1 MSRLYSA
8 DVGRFPQPDSILPDV
23 FGPQALSRYSYV
35 SNNPTN
41 FTDPTGHFGSGV
53 YPVGPMP
60 GGGGGDP
67 VLPPGYDDADS
78 PSVPSQPGGD
88 YLVCEPHGTIMRSL
102 GRADNRS
109 WWVGYGALI
118 NCPVILIGEWR
129 MFLDLFA
136 TGPWGERSVRPTIS
150 EMNCGFSSFCLV
162 DTL

>member
-1 MSRLYSA
+1 MKNIHAVCIFCPLRQPDYNYVSRLYSA

-109 WWVGYGALI
+109 WWVGYGALRHRPMGRAI
-118 NCPVILIGEWR
+118 R
-129 MFLDLFA
+129 SLDDLRNELWIF
-136 TGPWGERSVRPTIS
+136 
-150 EMNCGFSSFCLV
+150 
-162 DTL
+162 